1 MARNQFS
8 YQKRQKELA
17 KKKKREEKLA
27 RRQESKQD
35 NADIPI
41 EDQLP
46 TVNQFGEVIA
56 GRDRCS
62 RRSAGPVAARSINR
76 SAAGSDLSP
85 A

>member
-27 RRQESKQD
+27 RRQESKQG

-46 TVNQFGEVIA
+46 TVNQFGEIIETPA
-56 GRDRCS
+56 ER
-62 RRSAGPVAARSINR
+62 ARVETVVPDDQPP
-76 SAAGSDLSP
+76 SD
-85 A
+85 

>member
-46 TVNQFGEVIA
+46 TVNQFGEVIEM
-56 GRDRCS
+56 
-62 RRSAGPVAARSINR
+62 PAARAR
-76 SAAGSDLSP
+76 VETVVPEDQP
-85 A
+85 DQ

>member
-27 RRQESKQD
+27 RRQESKQA

-46 TVNQFGEVIA
+46 TVNQFGEVIETPA
-56 GRDRCS
+56 ERIQVETVD
-62 RRSAGPVAARSINR
+62 PDDQPP
-76 SAAGSDLSP
+76 SD
-85 A
+85 